1 MATVTET
8 TIAQKLEALLKL
20 QTIDSALD
28 NIKKVRGDLP
38 EEVRDLEDEI
48 IGMETRLSKFQQEI
62 ATLDEQISSYKNAKK
77 ESEKLIIKYK
87 EQQMNVRNNREFEA
101 ISKEVELQ
109 GIEMEIADKRI
120 KEIDFKVLNKND
132 EVAGVESALFERKKD
147 LEIKQKE
154 LELII
159 AESEE
164 DEQKSLKDREKALKI
179 VDARLLKSYEKLR
192 GNARNGLAV
201 VMVKRGACGG
211 CFSSVPPQRQTDIKD
226 KKKIIVC
233 EHCGRVFAGVE
244 DVIPAPEKEKK
255 TRGKVTTAAAA
266 ARAWHFAG
274 KFAPSRWRWQAI
286 RWFSSLG
293 IWLQSHWPCA
303 AVF

>member
-48 IGMETRLSKFQQEI
+48 IGLETRLSKFQLEI
-62 ATLDEQISSYKNAKK
+62 ASFEEQISNYKNAKK
-77 ESEKLIIKYK
+77 DSEKLIIKYK
-87 EQQMNVRNNREFEA
+87 DQQMNVRNNREFEA
-101 ISKEVELQ
+101 ISKEIELQ

-120 KEIDFKVLNKND
+120 REIDFKILNKND
-132 EVAGVESALFERKKD
+132 EIAAVESNLFERKKD

-164 DEQKSLKDREKALKI
+164 DEQKSLKDREKAMKL
-179 VDARLLKSYEKLR
+179 VETRLFKSYEKLR
-192 GNARNGLAV
+192 DNARNGLAV

-244 DVIPAPEKEKK
+244 DVIPPPEKEKK
-255 TRGKVTTAAAA
+255 TRAKSTTLKA
-266 ARAWHFAG
+266 
-274 KFAPSRWRWQAI
+274 
-286 RWFSSLG
+286 SSKASEVVLE
-293 IWLQSHWPCA
+293 
-303 AVF
+303 

>member
-62 ATLDEQISSYKNAKK
+62 ETLDEQISGYKNAKK
-77 ESEKLIIKYK
+77 ESEKLITKYK

-164 DEQKSLKDREKALKI
+164 DEQKSLKDREKAMKI

-192 GNARNGLAV
+192 DNARNGLAV
-201 VMVKRGACGG
+201 VLVKRGACGG

-266 ARAWHFAG
+266 AAA
-274 KFAPSRWRWQAI
+274 
-286 RWFSSLG
+286 
-293 IWLQSHWPCA
+293 A
-303 AVF
+303 AVIAE

>member
-164 DEQKSLKDREKALKI
+164 DEQKSLKDREKAMKI

-192 GNARNGLAV
+192 DNARNGLAV

-255 TRGKVTTAAAA
+255 TRGKVPTAAATAAAA
-266 ARAWHFAG
+266 AA
-274 KFAPSRWRWQAI
+274 
-286 RWFSSLG
+286 
-293 IWLQSHWPCA
+293 A
-303 AVF
+303 AVIAE

>member
-164 DEQKSLKDREKALKI
+164 DEQKSLKDREKAMKI

-192 GNARNGLAV
+192 DNARNGLAV

-255 TRGKVTTAAAA
+255 TRGKVTTAAATA
-266 ARAWHFAG
+266 AAA
-274 KFAPSRWRWQAI
+274 AA
-286 RWFSSLG
+286 
-293 IWLQSHWPCA
+293 A
-303 AVF
+303 AVIAE

>member
-62 ATLDEQISSYKNAKK
+62 ETLDEQISSYKNAKK

-164 DEQKSLKDREKALKI
+164 DEQKSLKDREKAMKI

-192 GNARNGLAV
+192 DNARNGLAV

-266 ARAWHFAG
+266 AAA
-274 KFAPSRWRWQAI
+274 
-286 RWFSSLG
+286 
-293 IWLQSHWPCA
+293 A
-303 AVF
+303 AVIAE

>member
-1 MATVTET
+1 
-8 TIAQKLEALLKL
+8 LLKL

-48 IGMETRLSKFQQEI
+48 IGMETRLAKFQQEI

-179 VDARLLKSYEKLR
+179 VDVRLL
-192 GNARNGLAV
+192 
-201 VMVKRGACGG
+201 
-211 CFSSVPPQRQTDIKD
+211 
-226 KKKIIVC
+226 
-233 EHCGRVFAGVE
+233 
-244 DVIPAPEKEKK
+244 
-255 TRGKVTTAAAA
+255 
-266 ARAWHFAG
+266 
-274 KFAPSRWRWQAI
+274 
-286 RWFSSLG
+286 
-293 IWLQSHWPCA
+293 
-303 AVF
+303 

>member
-266 ARAWHFAG
+266 AAA
-274 KFAPSRWRWQAI
+274 AAAI
-286 RWFSSLG
+286 
-293 IWLQSHWPCA
+293 IA
-303 AVF
+303 E

>member
-62 ATLDEQISSYKNAKK
+62 ETLDEQISGYKNAKK

-164 DEQKSLKDREKALKI
+164 DEQKSLKDREKAMKI

-192 GNARNGLAV
+192 DNARNGLAV

-266 ARAWHFAG
+266 AAAT
-274 KFAPSRWRWQAI
+274 AA
-286 RWFSSLG
+286 
-293 IWLQSHWPCA
+293 A
-303 AVF
+303 AVIAE

>member
-62 ATLDEQISSYKNAKK
+62 ETLDEQISGYKNAKK

-164 DEQKSLKDREKALKI
+164 DEQKSLKDREKAMKI

-192 GNARNGLAV
+192 DNARNGLAV

-255 TRGKVTTAAAA
+255 TRGKVTTAAATA
-266 ARAWHFAG
+266 AAA
-274 KFAPSRWRWQAI
+274 AA
-286 RWFSSLG
+286 
-293 IWLQSHWPCA
+293 A
-303 AVF
+303 AVIAE

>member
-62 ATLDEQISSYKNAKK
+62 ETLDEQISGYKNAKK

-109 GIEMEIADKRI
+109 GIEMEIADKRV

-164 DEQKSLKDREKALKI
+164 DEQKSLKDREKAMKI

-192 GNARNGLAV
+192 DNARNGLAV

-266 ARAWHFAG
+266 AAA
-274 KFAPSRWRWQAI
+274 A
-286 RWFSSLG
+286 
-293 IWLQSHWPCA
+293 A
-303 AVF
+303 AVIAE

>member
-62 ATLDEQISSYKNAKK
+62 ETLDEQISGYKNAKK

-164 DEQKSLKDREKALKI
+164 DEQKSLKDREKAMKI

-192 GNARNGLAV
+192 DNARNGLAV

-226 KKKIIVC
+226 KKKIIVY

-266 ARAWHFAG
+266 AAA
-274 KFAPSRWRWQAI
+274 A
-286 RWFSSLG
+286 
-293 IWLQSHWPCA
+293 A
-303 AVF
+303 AVIAE

>member
-77 ESEKLIIKYK
+77 DSDRLIIKYK
-87 EQQMNVRNNREFEA
+87 EQQMNVRNNREFDA

-164 DEQKSLKDREKALKI
+164 DEQKSLKDREKAMKI

-255 TRGKVTTAAAA
+255 TRGKVTTAAATA
-266 ARAWHFAG
+266 AAA
-274 KFAPSRWRWQAI
+274 AA
-286 RWFSSLG
+286 
-293 IWLQSHWPCA
+293 A
-303 AVF
+303 AVIAE

>member
-1 MATVTET
+1 MLSNVTIIMATVTET

-62 ATLDEQISSYKNAKK
+62 ETLDEQISGYKNAKK
-77 ESEKLIIKYK
+77 ESEKLITKYK

-164 DEQKSLKDREKALKI
+164 DEQKSLKDREKAMKI

-192 GNARNGLAV
+192 DNARNGLAV

-266 ARAWHFAG
+266 AAA
-274 KFAPSRWRWQAI
+274 A
-286 RWFSSLG
+286 
-293 IWLQSHWPCA
+293 A
-303 AVF
+303 AVIAE

>member
-62 ATLDEQISSYKNAKK
+62 ETLNEQISGYKNAKK

-164 DEQKSLKDREKALKI
+164 DEQKSLKDREKAMKI

-192 GNARNGLAV
+192 DNARNGLAV

-266 ARAWHFAG
+266 AAA
-274 KFAPSRWRWQAI
+274 A
-286 RWFSSLG
+286 
-293 IWLQSHWPCA
+293 A
-303 AVF
+303 AVIAE

>member
-77 ESEKLIIKYK
+77 DSERLIIKYK

-164 DEQKSLKDREKALKI
+164 DEQKSLKDREKAMKI

-192 GNARNGLAV
+192 DNARNGLAV

-266 ARAWHFAG
+266 AAA
-274 KFAPSRWRWQAI
+274 ATAA
-286 RWFSSLG
+286 
-293 IWLQSHWPCA
+293 A
-303 AVF
+303 AVIAE

>member
-20 QTIDSALD
+20 QTIDSVLD

-62 ATLDEQISSYKNAKK
+62 ETLDEQISSYKNAKK
-77 ESEKLIIKYK
+77 ESEKLITKYK

-164 DEQKSLKDREKALKI
+164 DEQKSLKDREKAMKI

-266 ARAWHFAG
+266 A
-274 KFAPSRWRWQAI
+274 
-286 RWFSSLG
+286 
-293 IWLQSHWPCA
+293 A
-303 AVF
+303 AATAVIAE

>member
-62 ATLDEQISSYKNAKK
+62 ETLDEQISSYKNAKK

-164 DEQKSLKDREKALKI
+164 DEQKSLKDREKAMKI

-192 GNARNGLAV
+192 DNARNGLAV

-266 ARAWHFAG
+266 AAA
-274 KFAPSRWRWQAI
+274 AA
-286 RWFSSLG
+286 
-293 IWLQSHWPCA
+293 A
-303 AVF
+303 AVIAE

>member
-101 ISKEVELQ
+101 ISKEIELQ

-255 TRGKVTTAAAA
+255 TRGKVTAAAA
-266 ARAWHFAG
+266 AAA
-274 KFAPSRWRWQAI
+274 AP
-286 RWFSSLG
+286 
-293 IWLQSHWPCA
+293 
-303 AVF
+303 AVIAE

>member
-101 ISKEVELQ
+101 ISKEIELQ

-255 TRGKVTTAAAA
+255 TRGKVTAAAA
-266 ARAWHFAG
+266 AA
-274 KFAPSRWRWQAI
+274 
-286 RWFSSLG
+286 
-293 IWLQSHWPCA
+293 A
-303 AVF
+303 AVPAVIAE